1 MVISPANLLL
11 LRPLFQRLF
20 LVFKNDFLSAE
31 RRSVGRPRLSA
42 GLVIAA
48 AFIVS
53 GCSTPTLYLTTEGY
67 SETQQ
72 ADLRRQLE
80 ALDYAVETTRIEIP
94 EAFPDTTIS
103 VNPAFSDIQFLERL
117 AALLEDKTQAA
128 VHSMRFGEGNH
139 AYFGKNIGIYV
150 RNPESKQQRFANPFL
165 RSAQCP
171 QQDGLLKIS
180 NDGSFQLEFVYYAD
194 DEQNLHYLNGLWRW
208 HESTLSLVF
217 SDGSEQH
224 LQHRRSEVATYQ
236 GMCPTDIYTPIHDHS
251 EAIVNCAY
259 QVIHMR

>member
-1 MVISPANLLL
+1 MKYLHRFLLL
-11 LRPLFQRLF
+11 LATAF
-20 LVFKNDFLSAE
+20 LLTA
-31 RRSVGRPRLSA
+31 
-42 GLVIAA
+42 
-48 AFIVS
+48 
-53 GCSTPTLYLTTEGY
+53 CSSPTLYLTTEGY
-67 SETQQ
+67 SEAQQ
-72 ADLRRQLE
+72 AELLKQLE
-80 ALDYAVETTRIEIP
+80 SLQYPVETTRIQMP

-103 VNPAFSDIQFLERL
+103 VNPGFSDIPLLERL
-117 AALLEDKTQAA
+117 QALLEEHTGNT

-150 RNPESKQQRFANPFL
+150 RNPESRQQRFANPFL

-171 QQDGLLKIS
+171 QQDGLLKIN

-194 DEQNLHYLNGLWRW
+194 EEQKLHYLNGLWRW
-208 HESTLSLVF
+208 HESTLSLLF

-224 LQHRRSEVATYQ
+224 LQHRRGEVSTYQ
-236 GMCPTDIYTPIHDHS
+236 GMRPTDIYTPQNEHS